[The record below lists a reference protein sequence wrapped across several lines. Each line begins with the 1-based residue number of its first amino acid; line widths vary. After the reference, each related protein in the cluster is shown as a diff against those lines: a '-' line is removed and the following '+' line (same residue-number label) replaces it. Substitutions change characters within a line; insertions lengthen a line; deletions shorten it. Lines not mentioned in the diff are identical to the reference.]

1 MSSAPAEPGPSLD
14 RNPPQDIDAEK
25 SVLGAMLSS
34 KDAIADVV
42 EEIKGVDN
50 DARADDIAALE
61 RTLELLGYQHATG
74 TETA

>member
-34 KDAIADVV
+34 KDAC
-42 EEIKGVDN
+42 
-50 DARADDIAALE
+50 
-61 RTLELLGYQHATG
+61 LLYTSPSPRD
-74 TETA
+74 